1 MSALNTSKLNVLIE
15 ELPELVM
22 FVGIPASGKST
33 TTEYYEKLGYSI
45 LSSDSIRLSF
55 LESEEKYPHDQ
66 KEVDKL
72 NVRVFETIRNR
83 AVAAL
88 KTGKSV
94 VIDATNLSRKRRMA
108 FLSNLG
114 RTKCVKKCML
124 FITPMDV
131 CFARNA
137 SREGL
142 ARVPVEAMYKML
154 KNFECPGYW
163 EGWDKIEPVVSE
175 DTYDFPFEATI
186 DFSQDNP
193 HHTLTLY
200 EHLKAAQAYAV
211 ENGFNSSIQ
220 EVALYHDIGKLY
232 VKEFKNRRGDSTD
245 FAHFY
250 DHENYGAYLYLTE
263 MCSGRHFDEE
273 YFRKILYNTN
283 LINCHMKPLNSWEAS
298 PAAKQKDIL
307 IFGEDFIRDL
317 ELVNRAD
324 RAAH

>member
-1 MSALNTSKLNVLIE
+1 MSALNTSKINIPIE
-15 ELPELVM
+15 ELPELIM

-33 TTEYYEKLGYSI
+33 TTEYYEKLGYLI
-45 LSSDSIRLSF
+45 LSSDSIRLLL
-55 LESEEKYPHDQ
+55 LENEEEYPHEQ
-66 KEVDKL
+66 KELDKL
-72 NVRVFETIRNR
+72 NVKVFETIRNR

-88 KTGKSV
+88 KVGKSV

-108 FLSNLG
+108 FLSKLG
-114 RTKCVKKCML
+114 RTKCVKKCVL
-124 FITPMDV
+124 FITPVEV

-137 SREGL
+137 SREGI
-142 ARVPVEAMYKML
+142 ARVPDEAMNKMIR
-154 KNFECPGYW
+154 NFECPEYW
-163 EGWDKIEPVVSE
+163 EGWDKIEPVVGE
-175 DTYDFPFEATI
+175 DTYSFPFEATVG
-186 DFSQDNP
+186 FSQDNP

-200 EHLKAAQAYAV
+200 EHLNAAHEYAA
-211 ENGFNSSIQ
+211 ENDFNSNIQ
-220 EVALYHDIGKLY
+220 EVAFYHDIGKLY

-250 DHENYGAYLYLTE
+250 NHENYGAYLYLTE

-298 PAAKQKDIL
+298 NTAKQKDIIL
-307 IFGEDFIRDL
+307 FGEDFIRDL
-317 ELVNRAD
+317 ELLNRAD